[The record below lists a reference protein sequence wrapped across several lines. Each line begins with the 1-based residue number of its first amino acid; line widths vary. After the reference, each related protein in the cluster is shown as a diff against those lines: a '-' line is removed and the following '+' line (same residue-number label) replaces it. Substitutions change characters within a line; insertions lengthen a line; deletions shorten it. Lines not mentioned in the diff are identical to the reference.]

1 MLSEYVKHKRFKMSY
16 ITHKILIT
24 PTDFEYVV
32 QEITVPECDAEMPLG
47 KRVIKEAEV
56 EAKWTKEE
64 FIKEM
69 ARYGYETAA
78 QNYIDQKGLYKE
90 I

>member
-1 MLSEYVKHKRFKMSY
+1 
-16 ITHKILIT
+16 
-24 PTDFEYVV
+24 
-32 QEITVPECDAEMPLG
+32 MPVG

-78 QNYIDQKGLYKE
+78 QNYIDQKGVYKL
-90 I
+90 